1 MTSQDQARADATAE
15 EQTVDDPLDTSNVP
29 DPGAT
34 ELAEYNQFVDDLEMG
49 EEGEESPEAPE
60 ESDEPEDLKEKPED
74 EQGEEPAETEEE
86 AEEEPEQE
94 KEDPAS
100 GEDDEDE
107 PSNRSGR
114 YRIRAKD
121 EVEAEALS
129 LRKRHPEWSLEQC
142 LTKAK
147 SILGVQETASDESGE
162 SGQQAPTPTSAD
174 ISRQIDELRAKHK
187 EATDNLEFS
196 EAGEIFLQIEKLRDE
211 REELRIEERI
221 RKDKQEQEQY
231 QSMERQFQDSERKAV
246 TYYPETT
253 DPDSAIT
260 KRIIELDRQMRDLDD
275 PLYSSPDKPFILAKL
290 AAKEL
295 GIPMSN
301 PKAPVKPKRLP
312 TSSRPVNPASGN
324 ARTNPKAASPKV
336 DDALAGLDTVEAYE
350 DLVASL

>member
-1 MTSQDQARADATAE
+1 MTSDDQARADATAD

-34 ELAEYNQFVDDLEMG
+34 ELAEYSDYVDSLASGD
-49 EEGEESPEAPE
+49 EESQDAEEAPE
-60 ESDEPEDLKEKPED
+60 EPSEDSTED
-74 EQGEEPAETEEE
+74 EQGEKPADDEEPAEDETPEGESAAPAGSEEE
-86 AEEEPEQE
+86 
-94 KEDPAS
+94 
-100 GEDDEDE
+100 EDDE
-107 PSNRSGR
+107 PANRSGR

-147 SILGVQETASDESGE
+147 AILGVEEGAQNATGEGETAPARSVDAVN
-162 SGQQAPTPTSAD
+162 QQ
-174 ISRQIDELRAKHK
+174 IEELRAKHK

-211 REELRIEERI
+211 RDELRIEERI

-231 QSMERQFQDSERKAV
+231 DSMERQFRESERKAV

-253 DPDSAIT
+253 DPDSAMT
-260 KRIIELDRQMRDLDD
+260 KRIIELDQQMRDLDD

-290 AAKEL
+290 AAKDL
-295 GIPMSN
+295 GIPMTN
-301 PKAPVKPKRLP
+301 PKAPPAKKPAP
-312 TSSRPVNPASGN
+312 TTSRPVNPASGN

-336 DDALAGLDTVEAYE
+336 IDALAGVDTVEDYE